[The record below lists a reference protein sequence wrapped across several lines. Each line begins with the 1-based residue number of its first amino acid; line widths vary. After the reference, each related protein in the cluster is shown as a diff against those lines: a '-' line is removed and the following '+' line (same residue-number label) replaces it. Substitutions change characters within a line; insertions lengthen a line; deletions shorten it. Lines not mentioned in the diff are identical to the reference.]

1 MLEKLFKDVLDKEK
15 TKAIENLFERSA
27 PDKDFFLL
35 LFFSVLMATF
45 GLLIN
50 SSTVIIGS
58 MLIAPI
64 LYPILGIS
72 MGIVMSDFSL
82 VSKSLNTLLKAIF
95 LVVGAAFLTT
105 LLFLSQ
111 IQGLTEEIIKQTKP
125 SLLYGAVGVI
135 SGFAASFALVK
146 PKLSETLP
154 GVAVSVALLP
164 PLAVM
169 GIGLAQANLEIAINS
184 LLLFIINALGVI
196 FTAVIVFSLMN
207 FYIKREKAL
216 KIVEE
221 QEKKREGEE

>member
-64 LYPILGIS
+64 LYPILGLS

-82 VSKSLNTLLKAIF
+82 VSKSLNTLLKAVF

-146 PKLSETLP
+146 PKLNETLP

-164 PLAVM
+164 PLAVI

-184 LLLFIINALGVI
+184 LLLFIINVLGVV